1 MICGVCGDGFAK
13 VSETQFGCS
22 YARTK
27 GKALCTNMATIS
39 QNELESLILDA
50 PQNNLMDPNVTL
62 GVLRR
67 IRQAA
72 AIIETAA
79 R

>member
-1 MICGVCGDGFAK
+1 
-13 VSETQFGCS
+13 
-22 YARTK
+22 
-27 GKALCTNMATIS
+27 MATIS